1 MLKLPNYASALRCIG
16 QALQKREIEVFDL
29 QRYPD
34 ELRLQAG
41 DPNPPYTALIDLS
54 FTGES
59 IEILDREGEAR
70 RGQSGA
76 DVRFDSI
83 PEILRAVG
91 EYLDRKRGD
100 QLRRITNSCHSI
112 NGLSAIEIEY
122 QTRAGDVQTEILTA
136 SAIRDASVNMYKRR
150 THLSN
155 PVNMLTG
162 RR

>member
-59 IEILDREGEAR
+59 IEILYREGEAR

-100 QLRRITNSCHSI
+100 QLRRITNSCHS

-122 QTRAGDVQTEILTA
+122 KTRAGDVQTEILTA